1 MTRKAFSGCYSQCEG
16 KAFPCFLSLKAK
28 CRQMMAPS
36 GVHLPELWG
45 NPGAS
50 SETAWG
56 VGAAAAQPCTDNIL
70 PATPCQE
77 LACHSTGIAQGA
89 P

>member
-1 MTRKAFSGCYSQCEG
+1 
-16 KAFPCFLSLKAK
+16 
-28 CRQMMAPS
+28 MMAPS

-89 P
+89 PQKLLACNMTLSAVLFQMDKNLS